1 MRVEHANYKGQRNVR
16 CWRWMSDDAADSI
29 IPVSIKPLHTTLPV
43 VVEYLVAALA
53 VVVVVQALLT
63 LQLQ

>member
-29 IPVSIKPLHTTLPV
+29 IPVSTIVSSLFNMNLQHTTLQRLSIT
-43 VVEYLVAALA
+43 EW
-53 VVVVVQALLT
+53 
-63 LQLQ
+63 